1 MSTAPMASPD
11 VIVRMRGIV
20 LGYGQYTV
28 LQEVNLEVR
37 AGEFWFILGPN
48 GGGKTTLLRALLGLL
63 RPQAG
68 EVWVHPERGRREQVG
83 FVPQRHD
90 LTSTIPITVREF
102 VVLGLVGISVHKGE
116 EDERLAWALGT
127 MGLQDL
133 AGQSYWTLSG
143 GQRQRV
149 LVARALIR
157 RPTLLVLDE
166 PTSGLDVATEEALLR
181 TLTTVNQTTHHTVVF
196 VTHSLS
202 IAMRYATHAA
212 LLLDGRVVAGPRQ
225 AVLTE
230 RNLAQLYG
238 LGTCGPPDPGAPSVV
253 PRAARGESA

>member
-1 MSTAPMASPD
+1 MESPD
-11 VIVRMRGIV
+11 VVVRMRGVV
-20 LGYGQYTV
+20 LGYGQHTV
-28 LQEVNLEVR
+28 VQEVNLEVR

-48 GGGKTTLLRALLGLL
+48 GGGKTTLLRAFLRLL

-68 EVWVHPERGRREQVG
+68 ELWVHPELGRRERVG
-83 FVPQRHD
+83 FVPQRCN
-90 LTSTIPITVREF
+90 LIPTLPVTVREF
-102 VVLGLVGISVHKGE
+102 VLLGLVGISAHRE
-116 EDERLAWALGT
+116 EERERLARALDI
-127 MGLQDL
+127 MGLQGL

-143 GQRQRV
+143 GQRQRA

-166 PTSGLDVATEEALLR
+166 PTSGLDVATEDSLLR
-181 TLTTVNQTTHHTVVF
+181 TLTAANQTAHRTVLF
-196 VTHSLS
+196 ATHSLP
-202 IAMRYATHAA
+202 IALRHATHAA
-212 LLLDGRVVAGPRQ
+212 LVLDGRVIAGPRQ

-253 PRAARGESA
+253 ARAARGESA